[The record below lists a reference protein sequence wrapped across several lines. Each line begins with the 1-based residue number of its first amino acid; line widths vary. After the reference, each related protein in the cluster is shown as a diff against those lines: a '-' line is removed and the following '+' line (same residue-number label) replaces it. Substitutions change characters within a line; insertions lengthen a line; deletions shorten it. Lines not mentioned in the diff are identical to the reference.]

1 MLRKCQ
7 KAASALAQI
16 VLTNCK
22 VLVRVVVFHYLDLHS
37 RKRAG
42 NMMTRTQSRLL
53 MLKLVAQVYK
63 KRSSKDRG
71 DQDRQDASHPQVCD
85 GAWP

>member
-1 MLRKCQ
+1 MLRKYQ
-7 KAASALAQI
+7 KAASELAQI
-16 VLTNCK
+16 VLTSCK

-53 MLKLVAQVYK
+53 MLKLVAQVSEETGTA
-63 KRSSKDRG
+63 RTART
-71 DQDRQDASHPQVCD
+71 HPQVCD